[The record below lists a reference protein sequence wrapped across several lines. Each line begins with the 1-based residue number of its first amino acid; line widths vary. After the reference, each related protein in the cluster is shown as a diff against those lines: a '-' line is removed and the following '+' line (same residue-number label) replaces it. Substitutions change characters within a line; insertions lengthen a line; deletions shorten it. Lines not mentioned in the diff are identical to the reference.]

1 MGDNKVGD
9 KVGDKVFYTG
19 WGGDFPSGDKV
30 VYGQQGE
37 VMGPA
42 ATKATKDKGV
52 NVLFPGNKGSIN
64 CYLTSVRR
72 LRRRLRHRLALRAHA
87 PRSAALSRLPLPRHP
102 MYPLLQV

>member
-37 VMGPA
+37 VVGA
-42 ATKATKDKGV
+42 ATGESHKGKGV
-52 NVLFPGNKGSIN
+52 MVLFPGNKANIN
-64 CYLTSVRR
+64 CYLISVRR
-72 LRRRLRHRLALRAHA
+72 LRAAPAATRRLR
-87 PRSAALSRLPLPRHP
+87 RSAPADLPPH
-102 MYPLLQV
+102 QQAVA